1 MEIKFYDDIDDKL
14 LKFAVIIS
22 KSNGNWVFC
31 KHKKRDTYE
40 VPGGHR
46 EPNENIF
53 DTAKRALYEETGAID
68 FNIKPV
74 CVYSVTAE
82 DNFNGE
88 ETFGMLYYA
97 EIKTFEKELHSEI
110 EKIII
115 SDKLPDN
122 WTYPLIQPK
131 LLEEASKRGF
141 INFAEMYSDEKA
153 SCMCIEYCALLIND
167 KLRKN

>member
-1 MEIKFYDDIDDKL
+1 MEVKFYDNADDKL

-22 KSNGNWVFC
+22 KHNGKWVLC
-31 KHKKRDTYE
+31 KHRQRETYE
-40 VPGGHR
+40 APGGHR

-53 DTAKRALYEETGAID
+53 ETAKRELYEETGALD
-68 FNIKPV
+68 FSIKPI
-74 CVYSVTAE
+74 CAYSVTAE

-97 EIKTFEKELHSEI
+97 DIKSFEKELHSEI

-115 SDKLPDN
+115 SETLPDN

-131 LLEEASKRGF
+131 LIEEALRRG
-141 INFAEMYSDEKA
+141 I
-153 SCMCIEYCALLIND
+153 I
-167 KLRKN
+167 